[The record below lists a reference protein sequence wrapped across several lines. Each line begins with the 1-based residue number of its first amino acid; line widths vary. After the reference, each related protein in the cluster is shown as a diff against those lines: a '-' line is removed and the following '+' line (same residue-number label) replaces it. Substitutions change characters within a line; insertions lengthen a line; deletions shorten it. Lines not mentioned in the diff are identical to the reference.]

1 MQPIFAQIDP
11 HELGSDFRNLDIAIQ
26 YGQRLAT
33 ISKNP
38 HEDTITQLVAGYP
51 SHNFVINFSETRK
64 LFKNVEMA
72 SDDFRVLIQN
82 VSKYLHTDIIDDED
96 ESSGQNYIGQ
106 TFSLT
111 FGLRN
116 VMYTKEVKL

>member
-1 MQPIFAQIDP
+1 MK
-11 HELGSDFRNLDIAIQ
+11 LGSDFRNLDVALQ
-26 YGQRLAT
+26 YGRRLEAISENPRKET
-33 ISKNP
+33 IKR
-38 HEDTITQLVAGYP
+38 LVTAYP
-51 SHNFVINFSETRK
+51 SHNFVIDFTETCS

-82 VSKYLHTDIIDDED
+82 VSQHFHTDVVNEESED
-96 ESSGQNYIGQ
+96 SDANYFGQ

-116 VMYTKEVKL
+116 TMYPKEGQ